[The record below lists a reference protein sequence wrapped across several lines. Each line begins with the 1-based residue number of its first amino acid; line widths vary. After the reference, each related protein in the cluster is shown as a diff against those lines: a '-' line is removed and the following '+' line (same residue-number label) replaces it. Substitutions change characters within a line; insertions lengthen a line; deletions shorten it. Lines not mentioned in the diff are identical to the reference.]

1 MVMSI
6 EIDARGLPCP
16 QPVIKTKD
24 AFEKAEGTTLLVIV
38 STGESRDNVI
48 RFLKHS
54 GAEIERTEEKAGD
67 FYIHT
72 KEIQSTRTADISQEE
87 YVCNPQQSAGT
98 TVFINKDRIGHG
110 SDELGHN
117 LMKAFIATIKD
128 LSVQPRTICFMNGG
142 VKLTANGTD
151 TVSYLKELEEKGI
164 ELLVCGTCLNYFN
177 IKEQS
182 GAGRISNM
190 YDIAEAMLK
199 SSKVITI

>member
-1 MVMSI
+1 MSI

-24 AFEKAEGTTLLVIV
+24 AFEKAKGNSLLVIV

-54 GAEIERTEEKAGD
+54 GAEIDRTEEKSGD
-67 FYIHT
+67 FYIYT
-72 KEIQSTRTADISQEE
+72 KEIQSTRAADISQEE
-87 YVCNPQQSAGT
+87 YVCSPQQSAGT

-117 LMKAFIATIKD
+117 LIKAFIATIKD
-128 LSVQPRTICFMNGG
+128 LSVQPRTICFMNSG
-142 VKLTANGTD
+142 VKLTVNGTD
-151 TVSYLKELEEKGI
+151 TVTYLKDLEEKGV

-177 IKEQS
+177 IKEQL
-182 GAGRISNM
+182 GAGKISNM
-190 YDIAEAMLK
+190 YDISETMLK